1 MEPAGD
7 AGCLSVDCDQ
17 LVVSGFCK
25 ARAWGIEGA
34 RDFWH
39 LYRPR
44 SLTATSRA
52 VKREPVQ
59 RDDFRRCLLDCE
71 SAEHLS
77 PLASLAGLG

>member
-34 RDFWH
+34 RDSASVPSSF
-39 LYRPR
+39 
-44 SLTATSRA
+44 T
-52 VKREPVQ
+52 
-59 RDDFRRCLLDCE
+59 DCDFTGGQ
-71 SAEHLS
+71 A
-77 PLASLAGLG
+77 